1 MTVEQPDWRRVAAR
15 DGVPAYNM
23 FTRPIVRS
31 QQDDREYRVIKLD
44 NGVEAMLVHDA
55 KADKAAASL
64 DVAVGHLYDPDD
76 MPGLAH
82 FCEHLL
88 FMGTETYPK
97 ENEYSEYL
105 AKNNGHSNAY
115 TSTLNTNY
123 YFNVGT
129 HALPGALARFSA
141 FFHCPLFAP
150 SCTTRELNAVDSEH
164 KKNHQADLWRIFQL
178 NKHLTKPGHPWKKFG
193 SGNKDSLSRAAKE
206 LKAQGKLAETTPSPS
221 VNGSLAPTP
230 ASSRLGSPTPSSTSE
245 VEADGGAV
253 GRETRRRVVEWWQ
266 KEYCASRMRVCVLG
280 KESLDE
286 LSDLVSTN
294 FSPIPNRGRDPL
306 PTIPDHPF
314 GSDEKGTLVSV
325 KTIMSFH
332 ALEISFPLEDQADL
346 WRYKPA
352 NFLSHF
358 LGHEGPGSLYSYLKN
373 KGWAT
378 SLGSGPQNLA
388 RGFAMFKVTVYL
400 TSEGFLN
407 YQEVISSTFKYISLL
422 RSSTFEPYHQE
433 EQSQMSE
440 IRFRF
445 AEKRQPDS
453 YATWIAET
461 MARPLPR
468 DQLLSAPSLVQPWQ
482 GDEPGTEKTIRKYLD
497 SFTMDNCR
505 VVLMAQGEEHAKLVP
520 EATWEKEPWYG
531 TEYRVERFKEEQ
543 VKEATAAND
552 IKDLFLPGRNEF
564 IPTNL
569 DVQKKAVAEPAK
581 RPFLIR
587 QSKLSEL
594 WHKKD
599 DQFWVPKA
607 QVIIDIR
614 SPASNASPATAVATR
629 LFADLVND
637 SLSEFSYDADLAGLS
652 YNLTS
657 YTTGLYV
664 LVSGYNDKVAIL
676 LEHIMD
682 RIKNLEVKADRL
694 AIMKEQAKRDWENTL
709 LGQSY
714 SLSDYFGRYALTEKL
729 WTFQEKLAVVPSI
742 TVEDIQRQAQDI
754 LSSVYMRMLVAGNV
768 YKDEAIRMA
777 EIAEEGLG
785 ATELKS
791 TELDDQALALPE
803 NCNYGWFM
811 DVPNPNQANSA
822 LTYYVQFGPITDE
835 SLRVTSSL
843 LVQIMREPSFNVLR
857 TQEQLGYIVHCSAWL
872 LPGGTLKGVRIVVQS
887 EKPPSYLEER
897 VEAFL
902 VGMQKTIEEMTPE
915 VFEEQKDGL
924 KRKWLEADKN
934 LAEETARYNTH
945 ITTGQY
951 DFLRYERNAELLDN
965 VTKDQVMSLFMERV
979 HPSSTIRSKLSVHAR
994 SKKPKPQPI
1003 SLAAA
1008 EAFENVVRGAD
1019 LGVDASA
1026 WRDAVGGED
1035 TISLHDFGKHWVGVL
1050 GQKEGGKALLAKI
1063 PELMKAHPAEV
1074 PSEERKLDQVKFI
1087 DDLKAFK
1094 STLQVAPN
1102 PGPMVQWGDL
1112 PTANL

>member
-1 MTVEQPDWRRVAAR
+1 MTVEQPDWRRVAGH
-15 DGVPAYNM
+15 DDVPAYTM
-23 FTRPIVRS
+23 FTKQIVRS
-31 QQDDREYRVIKLD
+31 QQDDRDYRIIKLD
-44 NGVEAMLVHDA
+44 NGIEAVLVHDQ

-64 DVAVGHLYDPDD
+64 DVAVGHLFDPDD

-88 FMGTETYPK
+88 FMGTEAFPK

-115 TSTLNTNY
+115 TSTANTNY

-129 HALPGALARFSA
+129 HALPGALTRFAA
-141 FFHCPLFAP
+141 FFACPLFSP
-150 SCTTRELNAVDSEH
+150 SCTSRELNAVDSEH

-178 NKHLTKPGHPWKKFG
+178 NKHLTKPGHPWSKFG
-193 SGNKDSLSRAAKE
+193 SGNRESLSRAAKD
-206 LKAQGKLAETTPSPS
+206 LKAKGKLAEISAPSQ
-221 VNGSLAPTP
+221 NGSLAPTP
-230 ASSRLGSPTPSSTSE
+230 IPSRLASPAPSAASE
-245 VEADGGAV
+245 VEADGGAI
-253 GRETRRRVVEWWQ
+253 GRETRRRLVEWWE
-266 KEYCASRMRVCVLG
+266 KEYCASRMRVCVVG

-286 LSDLVSTN
+286 LSELVSTL
-294 FSPIPNRGRDPL
+294 FSPIANRGRDRM

-314 GSDEKGTLVSV
+314 GPNEKGTLVSV

-346 WRYKPA
+346 WRYKPG

-400 TSEGFLN
+400 TSDGFSH
-407 YQEVISSTFKYISLL
+407 YHEVIAATFKYIALL
-422 RSSTFEPYHQE
+422 RASKFDRYHQD
-433 EQSQMSE
+433 EQAQMSE

-445 AEKRQPDS
+445 AEKKQPDS
-453 YATWIAET
+453 YATWVAET

-468 DQLLSAPSLVQPWQ
+468 EQLLSGPVLTQPWQ
-482 GDEPGTEKTIRKYLD
+482 GDEPGTEGTVRKYLD
-497 SFTMDNCR
+497 GFTMDNCR
-505 VVLMAQGEEHAKLVP
+505 VVLMAQPEEHKQLAP

-531 TEYRVERFKEEQ
+531 TEYRVERFSDDQ
-543 VKEATAAND
+543 VKEAASPND
-552 IKDLFLPGRNEF
+552 IPELFLPRRNEF

-569 DVQKKAVAEPAK
+569 DVQKRDVAEPTK

-587 QSKLSEL
+587 ESRLSEL

-607 QVIIDIR
+607 QVVIDIR
-614 SPASNASPATAVATR
+614 SPASNTSPTTAVATR

-637 SLSEFSYDADLAGLS
+637 SLSEFSYDADLGGLS

-664 LVSGYNDKVAIL
+664 LVSGYNDKVAVL
-676 LEHIMD
+676 LQHIMEKV
-682 RIKNLEVKADRL
+682 KNLEVKSDRL

-714 SLSDYFGRYALTEKL
+714 SLSDYYGRYALTERQ
-729 WTFQEKLAVVPSI
+729 WTFQEKLEVLSSV
-742 TVEDIQRQAQDI
+742 TVEDVQKQATD
-754 LSSVYMRMLVAGNV
+754 LLNSVYMRMLVAGNV

-777 EIAEEGLG
+777 EMVEEGLG
-785 ATELKS
+785 ATHLKS
-791 TELDDQALALPE
+791 PELDDHSLVLPE
-803 NCNYGWFM
+803 SSNFGYYM

-822 LTYYVQFGPITDE
+822 LTYYMQFGSIVDD
-835 SLRVTSSL
+835 SLRVVSSL
-843 LVQIMREPSFNVLR
+843 LIQIMREPSFNVLR

-872 LPGGTLKGVRIVVQS
+872 LPGGAQKGVRIVVQS
-887 EKPPSYLEER
+887 ERPPSYLEER

-902 VGMQKTIEEMTPE
+902 EGMTKTIEEMTPE

-934 LAEETARYNTH
+934 LAEETGRYNTH

-951 DFLRYERNAELLDN
+951 DFLRYERSAQLLET
-965 VTKDQVMSLFMERV
+965 VTKDQVLDLFMSHV
-979 HPSSTIRSKLSVHAR
+979 HPSSKTRSKLSVHAR
-994 SKKPKPQPI
+994 SKKPKPQRI
-1003 SLAAA
+1003 STEAAD
-1008 EAFENVVRGAD
+1008 AFEGLVRDANI
-1019 LGVDASA
+1019 GVDASA
-1026 WRDAVGGED
+1026 WKDAVGGEEA
-1035 TISLHDFGKHWVGVL
+1035 IPLLDFGKYWVGIL
-1050 GQKEGGKALLAKI
+1050 GQKDGGKALLQKI
-1063 PELMKAHPAEV
+1063 PELVKTHPMEEQ
-1074 PSEERKLDQVKFI
+1074 SEERKLENVKFI
-1087 DDLKAFK
+1087 DDLRAFK
-1094 STLQVAPN
+1094 ASLQVAQN

-1112 PTANL
+1112 PVANL